1 MKDWNQRKLSARKI
15 RLAFPLPSGIIPLSR
30 TTHLADITVTG
41 SDRRMRLTMRRC
53 FALLPGVLGFALAGC
68 RTDPAAGPGVPPLP
82 PLDLAAV
89 PVAAQAPVRP
99 RPAATPPPE
108 PGQFGKRLEVPPE
121 IPGAEAAPIRVP
133 LREPG
138 REAERDR
145 IISELYGNLPSLP
158 ADPVPIQGPRL
169 DLAELQQKALA
180 LHPTIRQAASA
191 VESARGAAIQAG
203 LPPNPSFG
211 FEADTIGSGGTAGQ
225 QGAKYEQLIKTAG
238 KLKLAQEAALMDV
251 VNAQVALKRAQIDL
265 AAQVRGAYFSVLVA
279 EEELRLNHALTRF
292 AEAIYRVQVD
302 QLRSAQAAPFEP
314 LALRALAEQ
323 ARLALATARNHY
335 QAAWRQL
342 AAAVGDPDLG
352 PTPLAGSAAMADPGY
367 DYDALRARILSQHT
381 DLTTVANS
389 ILKARYTLRLQEVTP
404 IPDVS
409 LKLVVQKDYTTPP
422 FATTANIEVGVPI
435 PVWDR
440 NQGAIQ
446 QARADLARAID
457 DLPRTRLDLLNRLA
471 DAVNRYDTNRQ
482 TVDIYLKQI
491 LPDQVRAYRGLVQQ
505 AQPSF
510 ADIVNAQQQ
519 LNTFLATYLTAL
531 AAQWQA
537 VVDLAAL
544 AQLDDLYMP
553 GDGRAP
559 VCGPPMPELRVLPD
573 PAPVPPVGPAHV
585 LPPPTE
591 GSVWKTIA
599 R

>member
-1 MKDWNQRKLSARKI
+1 
-15 RLAFPLPSGIIPLSR
+15 
-30 TTHLADITVTG
+30 
-41 SDRRMRLTMRRC
+41 MRRYY
-53 FALLPGVLGFALAGC
+53 ALLPGVLGIALAGC
-68 RTDPAAGPGVPPLP
+68 RTNPAAGPGVPPLP
-82 PLDLAAV
+82 PLDLGVV
-89 PVAAQAPVRP
+89 PVSAQSPAPP
-99 RPAATPPPE
+99 RPSAVVPAE
-108 PGQFGKRLEVPPE
+108 PGKFGQRLEVPPE
-121 IPGAEAAPIRVP
+121 IPGADAPPIRVP

-145 IISELYGNLPSLP
+145 IISELYGTLPQLP
-158 ADPVPIQGPRL
+158 PDPVPTQGQPI
-169 DLAELQQKALA
+169 DLAELQRRAMT
-180 LHPTIRQAASA
+180 LHPTIRQAAAA
-191 VESARGAAIQAG
+191 VDSARGAAIQAG

-238 KLKLAQEAALMDV
+238 KLKLAQEAALMDA

-265 AAQVRGAYFSVLVA
+265 SAQVRGAYFGVLVA

-292 AEAIYRVQVD
+292 AESIYRVQVD

-323 ARLALATARNHY
+323 ARLALVQARNHY

-342 AAAVGDPDLG
+342 AVAVGDPDLA
-352 PTPLAGSAAMADPGY
+352 PTPLAGSAMMADPNY
-367 DYDALRARILSQHT
+367 EYEALKARILAQHT
-381 DLTTVANS
+381 DLTTAANS
-389 ILKARYTLRLQEVTP
+389 IVKARYNLRLQEVTP

-422 FATTANIEVGVPI
+422 FNTTANVEVGVPI

-457 DLPRTRLDLLNRLA
+457 DLPRARLDLLNRLA
-471 DAVNRYDTNRQ
+471 DAVNRYQTNRQ

-531 AAQWQA
+531 SAQWQA

-544 AQLDDLYMP
+544 AQLDDLYQST
-553 GDGRAP
+553 DG
-559 VCGPPMPELRVLPD
+559 L
-573 PAPVPPVGPAHV
+573 VGPACGQPV
-585 LPPPTE
+585 TEMPALQAPMRAPPSGPAPPAKPDIE
-591 GSVWKTIA
+591 PSAWKTIV